1 MKPLGLLEL
10 RRVLGPKHYLLFI
23 VGCTLF
29 TVTSLSLLI
38 TAVVL
43 LSVSVY

>member
-10 RRVLGPKHYLLFI
+10 RRVLGPKHWRLFI
-23 VGCTLF
+23 AGCALF
-29 TVTSLSLLI
+29 AVTAMSLLI

-43 LSVSVY
+43 LSVTVY